1 MATNKLRAIHPGE
14 ILREEFLVPLALT
27 SHKLAMSLHVPATRI
42 NDVVREK
49 RGITTDTAIRLA
61 RFFGT
66 SAEFWLGLQSSY
78 DLKMADEQGVGQ
90 KIAREVSPL
99 MAA

>member
-1 MATNKLRAIHPGE
+1 MTKTRNQFTT
-14 ILREEFLVPLALT
+14 EFKQECVHLVV
-27 SHKLAMSLHVPATRI
+27 SKGY
-42 NDVVREK
+42 DVVREK

-66 SAEFWLGLQSSY
+66 SAEFWLGLQNSY

-99 MAA
+99 MTA

>member
-1 MATNKLRAIHPGE
+1 MTKTRNQFTT
-14 ILREEFLVPLALT
+14 EFKQECVHLVV
-27 SHKLAMSLHVPATRI
+27 SQGY
-42 NDVVREK
+42 DVVREK

-66 SAEFWLGLQSSY
+66 SAEFWLGLQNSC